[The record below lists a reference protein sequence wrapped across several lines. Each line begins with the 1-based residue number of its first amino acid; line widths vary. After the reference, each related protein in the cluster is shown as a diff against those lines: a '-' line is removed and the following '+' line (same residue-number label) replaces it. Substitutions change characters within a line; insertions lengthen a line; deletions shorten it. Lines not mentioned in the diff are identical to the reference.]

1 MSEHEPARPQVQPSQ
16 AQIRSTRETQERLGV
31 GEDTAPPQPEA
42 DADIERR
49 DIGLGQADVQPSAVI
64 TEALTP
70 PVDRSAL
77 ANDAENNRDSGADV
91 LPR

>member
-16 AQIRSTRETQERLGV
+16 AQIRSTRETLEQLGV
-31 GEDTAPPQPEA
+31 GEDTAPPRPEA
-42 DADIERR
+42 DVDQEDA
-49 DIGLGQADVQPSAVI
+49 GLSQANVQPSAVI
-64 TEALTP
+64 TEALRSND
-70 PVDRSAL
+70 DRSAL